1 MPKERFYHPA
11 VVEGHEQEAL
21 DEGRAFEVAW
31 GRDDLHYDGP
41 SVRDPGVIV
50 AGIPMDESAVTRLI
64 ATLKRARRQA
74 WPHRAPCADGAYCH
88 GPHCPPVDAPT
99 TP

>member
-21 DEGRAFEVAW
+21 NDGRAFEVAW
-31 GRDDLHYDGP
+31 GRVSYQDAP
-41 SVRDPGVIV
+41 SVAV
-50 AGIPMDESAVTRLI
+50 AGIPCDESAVTRLI

-74 WPHRAPCADGAYCH
+74 WAHRSPCVNGSVCG
-88 GPHCPPVDAPT
+88 GPHCPPKDAPI
-99 TP
+99 TPTAA